1 MDKDN
6 LKENMENER
15 DEVAEEVQ
23 EEVQEEIFDG
33 EPVDG
38 DVVEETEEDVS
49 EKYQD
54 LNDKYVRLQA
64 DYINYKRRTSNERA
78 QALSMGVE
86 KMAFGLLDIVDNF
99 ERALSLEKDTA
110 GSFYE
115 GVEMIYTQLIDYLK
129 QNGVVEIDA
138 LNQKF
143 DPNFH
148 HAVMVE
154 ERDDV
159 ESGIVTEVFQKGYMI
174 DERVLRP
181 SMVKVSK

>member
-6 LKENMENER
+6 LRDNMENER
-15 DEVAEEVQ
+15 EEACDEVH
-23 EEVQEEIFDG
+23 EEIFDG

-38 DVVEETEEDVS
+38 DVVEESSEDIS

-64 DYINYKRRTSNERA
+64 DFINYKRRTSNERA

-110 GSFYE
+110 GGFYE

-154 ERDDV
+154 DRDDV

-174 DERVLRP
+174 DDRVLRP

>member
-15 DEVAEEVQ
+15 DEVCEEG
-23 EEVQEEIFDG
+23 QEEIFDG
-33 EPVDG
+33 EVVDG
-38 DVVEETEEDVS
+38 DVVEENSEDIS

-64 DYINYKRRTSNERA
+64 DFINYKRRTGNERA
-78 QALSMGVE
+78 QAFSMGVE
-86 KMAFGLLDIVDNF
+86 KMASGLLDIVDNF

-110 GSFYE
+110 GGFYE

-159 ESGIVTEVFQKGYMI
+159 ELGIVTEVFQKGYMI

>member
-6 LKENMENER
+6 LRDNMENER
-15 DEVAEEVQ
+15 EEACD
-23 EEVQEEIFDG
+23 EVQEEIFDG
-33 EPVDG
+33 EVVDG
-38 DVVEETEEDVS
+38 DVVEDNSEDIS
-49 EKYQD
+49 GKYQD

-64 DYINYKRRTSNERA
+64 DFINYKRRTSNERA

-86 KMAFGLLDIVDNF
+86 KMASGLLNIVDNF
-99 ERALSLEKDTA
+99 ERALLLEKDTA
-110 GSFYE
+110 GGFYE

-174 DERVLRP
+174 DDRVLRP

>member
-6 LKENMENER
+6 LRDNLENER
-15 DEVAEEVQ
+15 EEACD
-23 EEVQEEIFDG
+23 EVQEEIFDG
-33 EPVDG
+33 EVVDG
-38 DVVEETEEDVS
+38 DVVEDNSEDIS

-64 DYINYKRRTSNERA
+64 DFINYKRRTSNERA

-86 KMAFGLLDIVDNF
+86 KMASGLLNIVDNF
-99 ERALSLEKDTA
+99 ERALSLEKETA
-110 GSFYE
+110 GGFYE

-174 DERVLRP
+174 DDRVLRP

>member
-1 MDKDN
+1 MDKNNLRDN
-6 LKENMENER
+6 LENER
-15 DEVAEEVQ
+15 EEACD
-23 EEVQEEIFDG
+23 EVQEEIFDG
-33 EPVDG
+33 EVVDG
-38 DVVEETEEDVS
+38 DVVEDNSEDIS

-64 DYINYKRRTSNERA
+64 DFINYKRRTSNERA

-86 KMAFGLLDIVDNF
+86 KMASGLLNIVDNF

-110 GSFYE
+110 GGFYE

-174 DERVLRP
+174 DDRVLRP

>member
-23 EEVQEEIFDG
+23 EEIFDG
-33 EPVDG
+33 EVVDG
-38 DVVEETEEDVS
+38 DVVEETEEDIS

-64 DYINYKRRTSNERA
+64 DFINYKRRTSNERA
-78 QALSMGVE
+78 QALAMGVE
-86 KMAFGLLDIVDNF
+86 KIALGLLDIVDNF

>member
-15 DEVAEEVQ
+15 DEAC

-33 EPVDG
+33 EVVDG
-38 DVVEETEEDVS
+38 DVVEESSEDVS
-49 EKYQD
+49 EKYEE

-64 DYINYKRRTSNERA
+64 DFINYKRRTGNERA

-86 KMAFGLLDIVDNF
+86 KIASGLLDIVDNF

-110 GSFYE
+110 GGFYE

>member
-6 LKENMENER
+6 LRDNMENER
-15 DEVAEEVQ
+15 EEACD
-23 EEVQEEIFDG
+23 EVQEEIFDG
-33 EPVDG
+33 EVVDG
-38 DVVEETEEDVS
+38 DVVEDNSEDIS

-64 DYINYKRRTSNERA
+64 DFINYKRRTSNERA

-86 KMAFGLLDIVDNF
+86 KMASGLLNIVDNF

-110 GSFYE
+110 GGFYE

-174 DERVLRP
+174 DDRVLRP

>member
-6 LKENMENER
+6 LRDNMENER
-15 DEVAEEVQ
+15 EEACD
-23 EEVQEEIFDG
+23 EVQEEIFDG
-33 EPVDG
+33 EVVDG
-38 DVVEETEEDVS
+38 DVVEDNSEGIS

-64 DYINYKRRTSNERA
+64 DFINYKRRTSNERA

-86 KMAFGLLDIVDNF
+86 KMASGLLNIVDNF
-99 ERALSLEKDTA
+99 ERALSLEKETA
-110 GSFYE
+110 GGFYE

-174 DERVLRP
+174 DDRVLRP

>member
-15 DEVAEEVQ
+15 DEACEEG
-23 EEVQEEIFDG
+23 QEEIFDG

-38 DVVEETEEDVS
+38 DVVEENSEDIS

-64 DYINYKRRTSNERA
+64 DFINYKRRTGNERA

-86 KMAFGLLDIVDNF
+86 KMASGLLNIVDNF

-110 GSFYE
+110 GGFYE

-159 ESGIVTEVFQKGYMI
+159 EPGIVTEVFQKGYMI
-174 DERVLRP
+174 DDRVLRP

>member
-15 DEVAEEVQ
+15 DEACEEG
-23 EEVQEEIFDG
+23 QEEIFDG
-33 EPVDG
+33 EVVDG
-38 DVVEETEEDVS
+38 DVVEDNSEDIS

-64 DYINYKRRTSNERA
+64 DFINYKRRTGNERA

-86 KMAFGLLDIVDNF
+86 KMASGLLNIVDNF

-110 GSFYE
+110 GGFYE

-174 DERVLRP
+174 DDRVLRP

>member
-15 DEVAEEVQ
+15 DEVT

-33 EPVDG
+33 EVVDG
-38 DVVEETEEDVS
+38 DVVEETEEDIS
-49 EKYQD
+49 EKCQD

-64 DYINYKRRTSNERA
+64 DFINYKRRTSNERV

-86 KMAFGLLDIVDNF
+86 KIAFGLLDIVDNF

-110 GSFYE
+110 GGFYE

-159 ESGIVTEVFQKGYMI
+159 ESGLVTEVFQKGYMI
-174 DERVLRP
+174 DDRVLRP

>member
-15 DEVAEEVQ
+15 DEVT

-38 DVVEETEEDVS
+38 DVVEESSEDVS

-64 DYINYKRRTSNERA
+64 DFINYKRRTGNERA

-86 KMAFGLLDIVDNF
+86 KMASGLLDIVDNF

-110 GSFYE
+110 GGFYE

-159 ESGIVTEVFQKGYMI
+159 EPGIVTEVFQKGYMI

>member
-15 DEVAEEVQ
+15 DEVTEDVQ
-23 EEVQEEIFDG
+23 EEVFDG
-33 EPVDG
+33 EVVDG
-38 DVVEETEEDVS
+38 DVVEESSEDIS

-64 DYINYKRRTSNERA
+64 DFINYKRRTGNERA

-110 GSFYE
+110 GGFYE

-174 DERVLRP
+174 DDRVLRP

>member
-6 LKENMENER
+6 LRDNLENER
-15 DEVAEEVQ
+15 EEACD
-23 EEVQEEIFDG
+23 EVQEEIFDG
-33 EPVDG
+33 EVVDG
-38 DVVEETEEDVS
+38 DVVEDNSEDIS

-64 DYINYKRRTSNERA
+64 DFINYKRRKSNERA

-86 KMAFGLLDIVDNF
+86 KMASGLLNIVDNF
-99 ERALSLEKDTA
+99 ERALSLEKETA
-110 GSFYE
+110 GGFYE

-174 DERVLRP
+174 DDRVLRP

>member
-15 DEVAEEVQ
+15 DEVT

-38 DVVEETEEDVS
+38 DVVEESSEDIS

-64 DYINYKRRTSNERA
+64 DFINYKRRTSNERA
-78 QALSMGVE
+78 QALAMGVE
-86 KMAFGLLDIVDNF
+86 KIALGLLDIVDNF

-174 DERVLRP
+174 DDRVLRP

>member
-15 DEVAEEVQ
+15 DEAC

-33 EPVDG
+33 EVVDG

-64 DYINYKRRTSNERA
+64 DFINYKRRTGNERA

-86 KMAFGLLDIVDNF
+86 KMASGLLDIVDNF

-110 GSFYE
+110 GGFYE

>member
-15 DEVAEEVQ
+15 DEVTEED
-23 EEVQEEIFDG
+23 QEEIFDG
-33 EPVDG
+33 ELVDG
-38 DVVEETEEDVS
+38 DVVEDNSEDIS

-64 DYINYKRRTSNERA
+64 DFINYKRRTGNERA

-110 GSFYE
+110 GGFYE

-174 DERVLRP
+174 DDRVLRP

>member
-15 DEVAEEVQ
+15 DEACEES
-23 EEVQEEIFDG
+23 QEEIFDG

-38 DVVEETEEDVS
+38 DVVEDNSEDIS

-64 DYINYKRRTSNERA
+64 DFINYKRRTGNERA
-78 QALSMGVE
+78 QALAMGVE
-86 KMAFGLLDIVDNF
+86 KMASGLLNIVDNF

-110 GSFYE
+110 GGFYE

-174 DERVLRP
+174 DDRVLRP

>member
-6 LKENMENER
+6 LRDNMENER
-15 DEVAEEVQ
+15 EEACD
-23 EEVQEEIFDG
+23 EVQEEIFDG
-33 EPVDG
+33 EVVDG
-38 DVVEETEEDVS
+38 DVVEDNSEGIS

-64 DYINYKRRTSNERA
+64 DFINYKRRTSNERA

-86 KMAFGLLDIVDNF
+86 KMASGLLNIVDNF

-110 GSFYE
+110 GGFYE

-174 DERVLRP
+174 DDRVLRP

>member
-6 LKENMENER
+6 LRDNMENER
-15 DEVAEEVQ
+15 EEAC

-33 EPVDG
+33 EVVDG
-38 DVVEETEEDVS
+38 DVVEESSEDVS
-49 EKYQD
+49 EKYEE

-64 DYINYKRRTSNERA
+64 DFINYKRRTGNERE

-86 KMAFGLLDIVDNF
+86 KIASGLLDIVDNF

-110 GSFYE
+110 GGFYD

-174 DERVLRP
+174 DDRVLRP

>member
-15 DEVAEEVQ
+15 DEVTEEVQ
-23 EEVQEEIFDG
+23 EEVFDG
-33 EPVDG
+33 EVVDG
-38 DVVEETEEDVS
+38 DVVEETEEDIS

-54 LNDKYVRLQA
+54 LNDKYLRLQA
-64 DYINYKRRTSNERA
+64 DFINYKRRTGNERA

-99 ERALSLEKDTA
+99 ERALSLEKETA
-110 GSFYE
+110 GGFYE

-174 DERVLRP
+174 DNRVLRP

>member
-6 LKENMENER
+6 LRDNLENER
-15 DEVAEEVQ
+15 EEACD
-23 EEVQEEIFDG
+23 EVQEEIFDG
-33 EPVDG
+33 EVVDG
-38 DVVEETEEDVS
+38 DVVEDNSEDIS

-64 DYINYKRRTSNERA
+64 DFINYKRRTSNERA

-86 KMAFGLLDIVDNF
+86 KMASGLLNIVDNF
-99 ERALSLEKDTA
+99 ERALSLEKEKA
-110 GSFYE
+110 GGFYE

-174 DERVLRP
+174 DDRVLRP

>member
-15 DEVAEEVQ
+15 DEVCEEG
-23 EEVQEEIFDG
+23 QEEIFDG
-33 EPVDG
+33 EVVDG
-38 DVVEETEEDVS
+38 DVVEETEEDIS

-64 DYINYKRRTSNERA
+64 DFINYKRRTENERA

-99 ERALSLEKDTA
+99 ERALSLEKETA
-110 GSFYE
+110 GGFYE

-174 DERVLRP
+174 DDRVLRP

>member
-15 DEVAEEVQ
+15 DEAC

-33 EPVDG
+33 EVVDG

-64 DYINYKRRTSNERA
+64 DFINYKRRTGNERA
-78 QALSMGVE
+78 QALAMGVE
-86 KMAFGLLDIVDNF
+86 KMASGLLNIVDNF
-99 ERALSLEKDTA
+99 ERALLLEKDTA
-110 GSFYE
+110 GGFYE

-154 ERDDV
+154 EKDDV

-174 DERVLRP
+174 DDRVLRP